1 MLAGY
6 RKIRANCGAA
16 MNDPYQQFM
25 TYLKMSDE
33 LIGQSSKGLVAETA
47 RVLDLMVAGYQVK
60 FGDISAEKSLRLLRM
75 EQLRDEDAA
84 MLAGGLETL
93 VGVLGTLRE
102 EPSKDGCGPV
112 H

>member
-1 MLAGY
+1 
-6 RKIRANCGAA
+6 

-102 EPSKDGCGPV
+102 EPSKDGSGPV